1 MITSP
6 LLQLPNTYRAFY
18 GTFPALRAFQ
28 QEVILPVLNG
38 QDVILQAATG
48 SGKTEAVLAPC
59 LERVLRSAR
68 AEAVLYVVPT
78 RALVHD
84 LRRRL
89 QPLLHERLGV
99 HLGIRTGDVKR
110 LPGGQADLLLTTP
123 ESLDVMLGSANPEV
137 RAFLEHV
144 TMLVV
149 DEVHQLIEGYRGRHL
164 AYLVQRLE
172 QRRQQRLQKIVLS
185 ATLASPEAIRATL
198 GLLPEAV
205 WISNQVQRQVQ
216 PHLIHL
222 KREPEELVAFIDDL
236 ARRFGM
242 RKLLLFA
249 NSRSRCDQ
257 LFGWLRQRGFFHQ
270 TTYLHYSNLKVKQR
284 QEVERQFQ
292 RLPQGL
298 CIATSTL
305 ELGIDVGDVDSVI
318 LYEPPESVTTFLQRL
333 GRANRQA
340 QTTTFWGIC
349 RGPRAGEQVLQFLA
363 LYTLARQGVVEA
375 VQPAGLPSVLVQQV
389 LSHLYE
395 HKRVSLA
402 TLQTHFSQQYP
413 LLKNLLPVLE
423 ARQWLRRLPHNGQ
436 PLSWR
441 GGWRYVR
448 ALKAHQ
454 IWSNFPDSE
463 EPYTLEVEAQAVAD
477 LPPSIVRQLEVGDQV
492 ELTGR
497 CIQILDIQDG
507 ERRVV
512 RAVPVATP
520 REKVLYWLG
529 TGPPV
534 SWEVAQAIRPLLQPE
549 YEPDTTLAQ
558 GLFTRTRTLLHQQR
572 QRAVRRVV
580 LHNGI
585 ELSRT
590 PYGFYRYATYL
601 GSIGNFIVQRTIEDY
616 YGPRLPEFSCTADA
630 VAVTCSHRIDFQ
642 PLPLPTERQA
652 LRRWAGQYLRAVQA
666 LFAFN
671 AFCRALPH
679 ELLVEEATDWLW
691 DARLAPAFVGY
702 RQQSSAIATGD
713 PQCLE
718 WEESEAA
725 DQPAPTVLICQGPQP
740 SILAQEKARLGLT
753 AEAVGHLPALPT
765 LNQRPRALTGTM
777 VGAYMQHQQC
787 DRLLGF
793 DLLPY
798 DQQPP
803 KRALVDSALGAARA
817 GQGQAFEA
825 WALEWLQQQDATLHR
840 VPEHDPTGRRLSLQE
855 RQTWSVDCLQR
866 LIHAWVQRH
875 VNPHPGLLP
884 EQGEE
889 ARVALSDGASDM
901 LVQAVL
907 MLPHLTGTDPA
918 VDGIGIPDLL
928 EVTLTPAAVVLTV
941 ADIKDSATPR
951 YNQKWQVAFYA
962 ALLRDWLCRYP
973 FALPMQVA
981 DTGVLYTRP
990 HLPGTAPTRHTFDLS
1005 PYLEAWPLLRGR
1017 VAETVAMPVAAAPW
1031 QLQAHCTSCA
1041 YIDTCYRQALSTDDV
1056 MLLPNLTPG
1065 EHLKLRTAGWHTL
1078 PQVARWAQEEHDDDD
1093 DLALSTQ
1100 QAVRLQARIQ
1110 ALVENSTELLSATTA
1125 LYPANISTA
1134 LFLHGLRDPRTGQ
1147 LRAWGLRRLG
1157 APDSA
1162 ATVHC
1167 GVATSLAD
1175 MPACHEALSAQLRAW
1190 WHEAITAERGPHLV
1204 TFGAGS
1210 LALLQEALATTADP
1224 TALDIL
1230 WQGHPA
1236 HATDLRQVLLQHFAV
1251 PIPFRYTLSAVARAW
1266 GLTSPLP
1273 LPASLLH
1280 DASDDVLDLLLQ
1292 PELSPAHVDAVHQYL
1307 CAHLELQQQVWQVC
1321 TSHVHSDQSQ
1331 PAWTAE
1337 PAEPHQVWEQR
1348 CVTFLEQQQ
1357 QWRVRDILA
1366 VQQLPL
1372 AERLER
1378 YRALGPLHFEDT
1390 TLDAEGRFLAQF
1402 RLAEA
1407 AQPTRFRP
1415 GDFLKLN
1422 PLGSLDLQE
1431 GASVILAQYE
1441 PHAAR
1446 LAVIVRQGQMALSSR
1461 LRYVLDEDVED
1472 WTTPRVLHAVREV
1485 FTPGKHPHL
1494 TALLDGT
1501 LPTQH
1506 GTSGT
1511 AWAQRWLRQV
1521 ALNARQQ
1528 EALLLPFQQRLGL
1541 IEGPPGT
1548 GKTHLLAWMLIALW
1562 LEAADAGRPL
1572 RLAVSALTHQAI
1584 DNVLLKVQQLLQEPL
1599 VKNFPGRCLKWG
1611 RRLSLA
1617 NDTDEEEALTY
1628 AESAEDVLQAPY
1640 LILGATG
1647 FGLYQLFDSHKGHF
1661 PAFFDWVIID
1671 EASQMLLP
1679 QALLSLVYGKGQYI
1693 FCGDV
1698 QQLPPVVRGPQA
1710 TEGETQPDRSI
1721 LVHLLGRYDAT
1732 VRVRLNETY
1741 RLNQE
1746 LCQLPSRLWYQGDL
1760 RPAAGNATARLIVP
1774 AVQHADVVDAVLDP
1788 QRPATLVLAAH
1799 TTDHQQS
1806 WLEVDIIAMLAVR
1819 LLCDYGIEPQRLA
1832 ILAPHRAQNN
1842 AIRQRLS
1849 HLLLRHQPADVTAL
1863 PVIDTVER
1871 LQGAERD
1878 VVLFSLTT
1886 SDPDHLD
1893 SPFLNNPNRFNVAI
1907 TRARHKLIV
1916 VGSRAFFALV
1926 PRTEA
1931 GLQAHQGF
1939 MAYYHLC
1946 REQHSLFVGHTTP
1959 GDDTA
1964 AGEVTIVQ
1972 AGQALHVGVR

>member
-1 MITSP
+1 MTTSP

-18 GTFPALRAFQ
+18 GTFTALRAFQ
-28 QEVILPVLNG
+28 QDVITPVLSG

-89 QPLLHERLGV
+89 EPLLQERLEL
-99 HLGIRTGDVKR
+99 HLGLRTGDVKR

-137 RAFLEHV
+137 RAFLERV

-164 AYLVQRLE
+164 AYLIQRLE
-172 QRRQQRLQKIVLS
+172 QRHQRRLQKIVLS
-185 ATLASPEAIRATL
+185 ATLAGPEALRAAL
-198 GLLPEAV
+198 GLQPAAV
-205 WISNQVQRQVQ
+205 WVSNPVQRQVQ

-236 ARRFGM
+236 ALRFGV

-270 TTYLHYSNLKVKQR
+270 ATYLHYSNLKVKQR
-284 QEVERQFQ
+284 QDVERQFQ

-333 GRANRQA
+333 GRANRDS

-363 LYTLARQGVVEA
+363 LYTLAQQGVVEA

-402 TLQTHFSQQYP
+402 ALQRIFFHQAATLKT
-413 LLKNLLPVLE
+413 LLPVLE
-423 ARQWLRRLPHNGQ
+423 ARQWLRRLPQNGQ
-436 PLSWR
+436 PASWR
-441 GGWRYVR
+441 GGWRYAR

-454 IWSNFPDSE
+454 IWSNFPDTE

-512 RAVPVATP
+512 RAEPVVSP
-520 REKVLYWLG
+520 HEKVLYWLG

-534 SWEVAQAIRPLLQPE
+534 SWEVAQAIRPLLQPD
-549 YEPDTTLAQ
+549 YAPDTSLAQ
-558 GLFTRTRTLLHQQR
+558 GLFARTRTLLQQQR

-580 LHNGI
+580 LHNDI

-601 GSIGNFIVQRTIEDY
+601 GSIGNFILQRTIEDY

-630 VAVTCSHRIDFQ
+630 IAVTCSHRIDFQ
-642 PLPLPTERQA
+642 PLPLPGERQA
-652 LRRWAGQYLRAVQA
+652 LRRWASQYLRAVQA

-671 AFCRALPH
+671 AFCRALPR
-679 ELLVEEATDWLW
+679 ELLVDEATDWLW
-691 DARLAPAFVGY
+691 DARLAQAFVRY
-702 RQQSSAIATGD
+702 RQQSSEIATGD
-713 PQCLE
+713 PQCLA
-718 WEESEAA
+718 WEEPDEAA
-725 DQPAPTVLICQGPQP
+725 QRAPTVLICQGPQP
-740 SILAQEKARLGLT
+740 SILAQEKTRLGLSV
-753 AEAVGHLPALPT
+753 EATPYLPAVPAMH
-765 LNQRPRALTGTM
+765 RAPRALTGTM
-777 VGAYMQHQQC
+777 VGNYIQHQQC
-787 DRLLGF
+787 DRLLSF

-798 DQQPP
+798 DQQPA

-825 WALEWLQQQDATLHR
+825 WALEWLQQRGATLYQ
-840 VPEHDPTGRRLSLQE
+840 VPEHETTGRRLSLQE
-855 RQTWSVDCLQR
+855 RQAWSVDCLQR
-866 LIHAWVQRH
+866 LIHTWAQRG
-875 VNPHPGLLP
+875 VDPHPGPLP
-884 EQGEE
+884 AQGEE
-889 ARVALSDGASDM
+889 VRVSPPEGVNDI

-907 MLPHLTGTDPA
+907 MLPNLTGTDPP

-928 EVTLTPAAVVLTV
+928 EVTLTPGSVVLTV
-941 ADIKDSATPR
+941 ADIKDSTTPR
-951 YNQKWQVAFYA
+951 YSQKWQVAFYA
-962 ALLRDWLCRYP
+962 ALLRDWLCRYN
-973 FALPMQVA
+973 FALPVQVA
-981 DTGVLYTRP
+981 DIGVLFTRP
-990 HLPGTAPTRHTFDLS
+990 QTPNAPPTRHAFDLS
-1005 PYLEAWPLLRGR
+1005 PYLEALPLLLHQ
-1017 VAETVAMPVAAAPW
+1017 VTETVAMPVAEASW
-1031 QLQAHCTSCA
+1031 QLQAHCRSCA
-1041 YIDTCYRQALSTDDV
+1041 YIDTCYRQVLSTDDV
-1056 MLLPNLTPG
+1056 MLLPHLTPG
-1065 EHLKLRTAGWHTL
+1065 EHLKLHMAAMRTL
-1078 PQVARWAQEEHDDDD
+1078 PQLAGWAQEEHDDHH
-1093 DLALSTQ
+1093 LPMSTQ
-1100 QAVRLQARIQ
+1100 QAVRLQGRIR
-1110 ALVENSTELLSATTA
+1110 ALVENRTELLSATTA
-1125 LYPANISTA
+1125 LYPANISIV
-1134 LFLHGLRDPRTGQ
+1134 LFLHALRDPRTGQ
-1147 LRAWGLRRLG
+1147 ARAWGLRRL
-1157 APDSA
+1157 AASDTVDTVRCWVA
-1162 ATVHC
+1162 ATEQDI
-1167 GVATSLAD
+1167 AA
-1175 MPACHEALSAQLRAW
+1175 AHEALSAHLCEW
-1190 WHEAITAERGPHLV
+1190 WHEAITAEHGPHLV
-1204 TFGAGS
+1204 TFGASSLSLLRAALGS
-1210 LALLQEALATTADP
+1210 TAEP
-1224 TALDIL
+1224 AALDFL
-1230 WQGHPA
+1230 WQGDPSRS
-1236 HATDLRQVLLQHFAV
+1236 TDLRQVLLQHFAL
-1251 PIPFRYTLSAVARAW
+1251 PIPLRLTLSALARAW
-1266 GLTSPLP
+1266 GLTSSLP

-1280 DASDDVLDLLLQ
+1280 EAADDVSDILLQ
-1292 PELSPAHVDAVHQYL
+1292 PALSPAHVTAVQQYL

-1321 TSHVHSDQSQ
+1321 IAHVHSDQHQQAWTAVPAEPQ
-1331 PAWTAE
+1331 PAWE
-1337 PAEPHQVWEQR
+1337 RH
-1348 CVTFLEQQQ
+1348 CINFLTQQQ
-1357 QWRVRDILA
+1357 QWRAQDILA

-1372 AERLER
+1372 AERVER
-1378 YRALGPLHFEDT
+1378 YHAVGPLHFEDT
-1390 TLDAEGRFLAQF
+1390 TLDAEGRFLASF
-1402 RLAEA
+1402 RLSEA
-1407 AQPTRFRP
+1407 AQPMRFRP

-1422 PLGSLDLQE
+1422 PVGSPDLQG

-1441 PHAAR
+1441 PHNAR
-1446 LAVIVRQGQMALSSR
+1446 LAVIVRQGHLALSTR
-1461 LRYVLDEDVED
+1461 LHYVLDEDVED

-1485 FTPGKHPHL
+1485 FTPGHHPHL

-1501 LPTQH
+1501 LPLQRPTT
-1506 GTSGT
+1506 GA

-1548 GKTHLLAWMLIALW
+1548 GKTHLLAWMLIALL

-1584 DNVLLKVQQLLQEPL
+1584 DNVLLKVQQLLQAPP
-1599 VKNFPGRCLKWG
+1599 VKAFPGRCLKWG
-1611 RRLSLA
+1611 RRLAL
-1617 NDTDEEEALTY
+1617 TDDAAEEDILTY
-1628 AESAEDVLQAPY
+1628 ADSAEDVLQAPY

-1647 FGLYQLFDSHKGHF
+1647 FGLYQLFDSQKGHF

-1671 EASQMLLP
+1671 EASQVLLP

-1710 TEGETQPDRSI
+1710 TESEAQPDRSI
-1721 LVHLLGRYDAT
+1721 LAHLMQTYDAA

-1760 RPAAGNATARLIVP
+1760 RPAAANAAGRLVVP
-1774 AVQHADVVDAVLDP
+1774 AVQHGDVVDAVLAP

-1806 WLEVDIIAMLAVR
+1806 QLEVDIIAKLAVR
-1819 LLCDYGIEPQRLA
+1819 LLHDYGFEPQRLA

-1842 AIRQRLS
+1842 AIMQRLS
-1849 HLLLRHQPADVTAL
+1849 HLLSRHPGDVMAL

-1886 SDPDHLD
+1886 SDPDHLE

-1916 VGSRAFFALV
+1916 VGSTAFLTLV
-1926 PRTEA
+1926 PHTEA

-1946 REQHSLFVGHTTP
+1946 RQQQSLFIGCTTQQD
-1959 GDDTA
+1959 GTA
-1964 AGEVTIVQ
+1964 VGEVTLTGPIK
-1972 AGQALHVGVR
+1972 L